1 MKGNSKLINK
11 LLMCIMTVC
20 LIAAGTLCISFSSEA
35 KKGNKGWTSDGKF
48 QYRVIA
54 EPSGKNPGKA
64 AIINMDKK
72 KTGTEVV
79 VPDIILCKNKK
90 NYTVTEIDCRGYE
103 DENII
108 SRCKWIKSV
117 TIPKTCEKIG
127 SSSFEESS
135 LEKVIFEKNSNLK
148 EIESYAFC
156 CTNLKE
162 IIIPENCK
170 YIGAYAF
177 SGDDNEDNYY
187 AISYD
192 KIVFEK
198 GSQLKT
204 IGEWAFSYTNLK
216 EIVIPKNC
224 TNISSSAFD
233 KATIGKLSLEA
244 GSKLKQFTVPKGC
257 LAIADNGFKGTDITK
272 ITFEKD
278 AKLKTIGNSAF
289 ENTKLTE
296 ISIPKTVEKIGDSVF
311 LDSNLQEITFSDN
324 SSLKSIGAKAFANV
338 KLNEIEIPRN
348 CTDVNSNAFFGATI
362 GKLSLEAGSK
372 LKQFTVPKGC
382 LAIADNGFSGTAIT
396 KITFEKGSNLKTI
409 GDSAFSDTKITEISI
424 PKSVTKIG
432 DRVFYGSSLKK
443 IAFDPASKLQ
453 KIGYQC
459 FRETPIK
466 EITIPATVNEI
477 GKDAFCYSNIQKCTF
492 KKGSKLK
499 TIKWGTFAC
508 TFKLESIEIP
518 ASCTQ
523 IGEIAFAGS
532 GIKKVT
538 FESGSKL
545 KEIGD
550 SAFGISYYD
559 GTDRKIGYDTPNL
572 KEIIIPKSCERIE
585 ESAFQGSGLQKITFE
600 KGSKLSYIG
609 AAAFDGCNL
618 GKVYL
623 PNNTITFGG
632 KNQKPCESF
641 GDGNKTIYT
650 ANKKVYTQLS
660 DKIKWVDK
668 KQYIQYGYNLI
679 YTGTYTITYMV
690 SKTPESEQYDK
701 TVLKDQKYGAKV
713 ALKPP
718 YNKDAYKGYQ
728 IVLTYRNPET
738 YEEQTYTWGQGV
750 DLSGKGN
757 VVVYLD
763 TIPAEYMVEYSDNGI
778 EGYAGYGG
786 NQFKVAYNEIFYLNR
801 DYSRNEKYDFV
812 CWNTKQDGTG
822 ISYKAGQKVSK
833 LTTKNKITL
842 YAIWKIRKNKIRFF
856 ADGGKGEMED
866 LEFADGSVILPESKF
881 EYKDKHFL
889 CWEWRTHYLN
899 DKGEE
904 KVYKRGTYKPGE
916 TFYVNQDT
924 GSTFDLYAIWSNKSY
939 NLHIDPNGGTGTAKT
954 VEINDTS
961 DLNVR
966 ELFTTDFTKE
976 NSEIIGYRFGEKDN
990 LFYLTEL
997 KNWSSKDLY
1006 DYIAETFPD
1015 ETDITIHAVWKK
1027 QTYLVT
1033 FDEVGGDG
1041 FMDGVV
1047 YECGEKV
1054 RLPKCAYT
1062 KDGYV
1067 FAGWAVEEA
1076 PDTVKYANEEE
1087 ICQDTEDSLNLYAVW
1102 EKQDYLIVY
1111 HANGGT
1117 GSMRKDAVSYDEA
1130 FTLSPVMFRRSG
1142 YTFIGWTTRKDG
1154 GSFYQDQ
1161 ATVKNLSKDGSNVD
1175 LYARWE
1181 EKRVTIY
1188 FSANGGEVNRTSKS
1202 VKYDEVCGTLP
1213 TPIRKGYVFKGWF
1226 TSKSGNVQYTS
1237 QTKVIVNQDITLYA
1251 RWEPKKITIY
1261 LNPAGG
1267 ELKQGTTSIVVEAD
1281 KGITGLPS
1289 ANRKNYTFDGWWTEY
1304 TGGQRVVAGSTFTEN
1319 TQLYAHW
1326 ISKSTGRVNVRLT
1339 IKKYEGA
1346 EGCVI
1351 YYSKYSDFSKA
1362 KSVRIKSSKTSLST
1376 LIGGLE
1382 NGTTYYF
1389 RARQYKVK
1397 NGKNKYGKYGST
1409 VSRKV
1414 P

>member
-1 MKGNSKLINK
+1 MINNTKNIRKILLIVITIA
-11 LLMCIMTVC
+11 LIVTGSMCF
-20 LIAAGTLCISFSSEA
+20 SFSSEA
-35 KKGNKGWTSDGKF
+35 KKGDKAWSSDGKF
-48 QYRVIA
+48 KYEVIA
-54 EPSGKNPGKA
+54 EPSGKNPGKV
-64 AIINMDKK
+64 AIIGYDVAEFEDANIVIPNVV
-72 KTGTEVV
+72 TG
-79 VPDIILCKNKK
+79 KNKK
-90 NYTVTEIDCRGYE
+90 KYTV
-103 DENII
+103 
-108 SRCKWIKSV
+108 V
-117 TIPKTCEKIG
+117 TIGDECFSGAYEIASITISKSCE
-127 SSSFEESS
+127 S
-135 LEKVIFEKNSNLK
+135 
-148 EIESYAFC
+148 
-156 CTNLKE
+156 
-162 IIIPENCK
+162 
-170 YIGAYAF
+170 IGAYAF
-177 SGDDNEDNYY
+177 WGSALE
-187 AISYD
+187 
-192 KIVFEK
+192 KVTFEK
-198 GSQLKT
+198 GSKLKV
-204 IGEWAFSYTNLK
+204 IGKGAFDGSPIK
-216 EIVIPKNC
+216 EITIPKNC
-224 TNISSSAFD
+224 EKIGNYAFWDSS
-233 KATIGKLSLEA
+233 
-244 GSKLKQFTVPKGC
+244 LKKV
-257 LAIADNGFKGTDITK
+257 
-272 ITFEKD
+272 TFEKD
-278 AKLKTIGNSAF
+278 SKLKTIGDWAF
-289 ENTKLTE
+289 
-296 ISIPKTVEKIGDSVF
+296 
-311 LDSNLQEITFSDN
+311 
-324 SSLKSIGAKAFANV
+324 
-338 KLNEIEIPRN
+338 R
-348 CTDVNSNAFFGATI
+348 
-362 GKLSLEAGSK
+362 
-372 LKQFTVPKGC
+372 
-382 LAIADNGFSGTAIT
+382 
-396 KITFEKGSNLKTI
+396 
-409 GDSAFSDTKITEISI
+409 DTKITEISI
-424 PKSVTKIG
+424 PKSVTKI
-432 DRVFYGSSLKK
+432 DDCAFYGSSLKK
-443 IAFDPASKLQ
+443 ITFDPASKLQ
-453 KIGYQC
+453 KIGEKC
-459 FRETPIK
+459 FLETPIK

-477 GKDAFCYSNIQKCTF
+477 GKEAFLYSDIQKCRF

-508 TFKLESIEIP
+508 TFKLESLEIP

-523 IGEIAFAGS
+523 IGEMAFAGS

-550 SAFGISYYD
+550 SAFGICYYSK
-559 GTDRKIGYDTPNL
+559 TDWKIGYDTPNL

-650 ANKKVYTQLS
+650 ANKKVYAQLS
-660 DKIKWVDK
+660 DKIKWLDDG
-668 KQYIQYGYNLI
+668 YIQYGYSLI

-690 SKTPESEQYDK
+690 PKTPESKQYDK

-718 YNKDAYKGYQ
+718 YNKVAYKGYQ
-728 IVLTYRNPET
+728 IVLTYRDPKT
-738 YEEQTYTWGQGV
+738 YEEKTYTWGQGV

-757 VVVYLD
+757 IVVYLD
-763 TIPAEYMVEYSDNGI
+763 TIPAEYTIEFSDNGI
-778 EGYAGYGG
+778 GYGR
-786 NQFKVAYNEIFYLNR
+786 NQLKVAYNQIFNLDR
-801 DYSRNEKYDFV
+801 DYPRNWKYDFV
-812 CWNTKQDGTG
+812 CWNTRQDGTG
-822 ISYKAGQKVSK
+822 ISYKAEQKVSK
-833 LTTKNKITL
+833 LTAKNKITL
-842 YAIWKIRKNKIRFF
+842 YAIWKERNNKIRFF
-856 ADGGKGEMED
+856 ANGGKGDMAD
-866 LEFADGSVILPESKF
+866 LEFLEGFVVLPDSTF
-881 EYKDKHFL
+881 VYKNKHFL
-889 CWEWRTHYLN
+889 YWEWRATYTNNNGEKILYN
-899 DKGEE
+899 SGIYRPGDK
-904 KVYKRGTYKPGE
+904 
-916 TFYVNQDT
+916 FYVDADT
-924 GSTFDLYAIWSNKSY
+924 GFTYDLYAIWSNKSY
-939 NLHIDPNGGTGTAKT
+939 NLHIDPNGGIGTAKT
-954 VEINDTS
+954 TEINDTS

-997 KNWSSKDLY
+997 KTWSSKDLY
-1006 DYIAETFPD
+1006 DFIAETFPD

-1054 RLPKCAYT
+1054 RLPKCAYK

-1076 PDTVKYANEEE
+1076 PDTVKYTDEEE

-1102 EKQDYLIVY
+1102 EKQDYLIAY

-1130 FTLSPVMFRRSG
+1130 FTLSPVMFRRPG

-1181 EKRVTIY
+1181 ERRVTIY

-1267 ELKQGTTSIVVEAD
+1267 SINKGSGSITGEVD
-1281 KGITGLPS
+1281 KGITGLPT
-1289 ANRKNYTFDGWWTEY
+1289 ATRENYTFDGWWTEY
-1304 TGGQRVVAGSTFTEN
+1304 DGGQRVVSGSTFTEN

-1326 ISKSTGRVNVRLT
+1326 TAKSTGRVNVRLT

-1362 KSVRIKSSKTSLST
+1362 KAVRIKSSKTSLST

-1409 VSRKV
+1409 ISRKV